1 MPFYT
6 SRRNL
11 LKTGFFTTLATPFLN
26 TCKCGISSA
35 FAAQEVSDDRTT
47 ITRTLVP
54 GEYLSKGK
62 LYRCLAAEN
71 GWPIVVRE
79 DLSGSKAGRE
89 TRRKPLVSFA
99 HVTDLHII
107 DAASPSHVSF
117 LRQYKGTINGAP
129 LSNAA
134 RSQDTL
140 TVHVLDAMVR
150 RINAIGKGPISG
162 RIFDFAISTGDNSD
176 SRSLHELEAVIA
188 VLNGEKISFN
198 ATGGRYQG
206 LQDETSIEGNAYD
219 AFWHPEP
226 VKANQKDDLW
236 KRAYGYPIIEGFI
249 DAVSTPVATEGLK
262 FPWYTGFGNHDLMDA
277 GVLPNA
283 SGFSHFLDIL
293 ATGDKLPTGIPE
305 DMTLED
311 FIGAIIH
318 PDQQGLTGLIA
329 KMPMRTITSAAK
341 RQAFSKEDFI
351 RLHLEKTGSYGP
363 TGHGFT
369 PDNLNEKTAYYRFQ
383 MADKITGI
391 MIDSTN
397 PNGGPDGSLDP
408 VQVEWLTKTLIDLH
422 THYYDENGLL
432 IETKNENHLIVLF
445 SHHNSRTFDN
455 LTRHPDEIKSDRYG
469 SDRFLALLRR
479 FPNIVLWVNGHM
491 HANRVWCHPD
501 PQGRGHGLWEI
512 NTAAHI
518 DYPQQARTVEIMD
531 NGDGT
536 ISIFAIMIDHSDPAD
551 IIRKGEQTRASLAAL
566 SLELAVNDPALD
578 RPFRLGLPED
588 LNVELIVKRPFNLS

>member
-11 LKTGFFTTLATPFLN
+11 LKTGLLSGLSAPFISA
-26 TCKCGISSA
+26 CGCGLSSA
-35 FAAQEVSDDRTT
+35 FAAEETPDDLTT
-47 ITRTLVP
+47 LTRALVP

-62 LYRCLAAEN
+62 SYRCIAADN
-71 GWPIVVRE
+71 GWPIIVRE
-79 DLSGSKAGRE
+79 DLSEAKPERE
-89 TRRKPLVSFA
+89 SRRKPLVSFA

-107 DAASPSHVSF
+107 DAASPSHSSF
-117 LRQYKGTINGAP
+117 LRQYKGNINGAP

-134 RSQDTL
+134 RPQDTL

-150 RINAIGKGPISG
+150 RINAIGKGPVSA
-162 RIFDFAISTGDNSD
+162 RVFDFAISTGDNAD
-176 SRSLHELEAVIA
+176 SRGLHELEAVIA
-188 VLNGEKISFN
+188 VLNGEKTSFN

-206 LQDETSIEGNAYD
+206 LQDETSLEGNAYD

-226 VKANQKDDLW
+226 VKANQQDDLW
-236 KRAYGYPIIEGFI
+236 KRAYGYPVIEGFI
-249 DAVSTPVATEGLK
+249 DAVSEPIASEGLK

-277 GVLPNA
+277 GVLPNG
-283 SGFSHFLDIL
+283 SGLSHFLDLL
-293 ATGDKLPTGIPE
+293 ATGSKLPTGIPE
-305 DMTLED
+305 GMTLQD

-318 PDQQGLTGLIA
+318 PDQHGIEGLIA
-329 KMPMRTITSAAK
+329 KMPVRSITAAAK
-341 RQAFSKEDFI
+341 RQSFSKEDFI
-351 RLHLEKTGSYGP
+351 RLHLEKTGAYGP
-363 TGHGFT
+363 EGHGFST
-369 PDNLNEKTAYYRFQ
+369 ENLNDKTAYYTFP
-383 MADKITGI
+383 MADQITGI

-408 VQVEWLTKTLIDLH
+408 AQVAWLTQTLINLH
-422 THYYDENGLL
+422 ARYYDENGAL
-432 IETKNENHLIVLF
+432 IETKNKNQLIVLF

-455 LTRHPDEIKSDRYG
+455 LTHAPHEAISDRLG
-469 SDRFLALLRR
+469 SDALLTLLRR

-501 PQGRGHGLWEI
+501 PHGRGHGLWEI

-518 DYPQQARTVEIMD
+518 DYPQQARTIEILD
-531 NGDGT
+531 NADGT
-536 ISIFAIMIDHSDPAD
+536 LSIFAVMIDHSDPAD
-551 IIRKGEQTRASLAAL
+551 IRRTGEQTRASLAAL

-588 LNVELIVKRPFNLS
+588 LNVELVVRRPFELS